1 MDVKVLIN
9 QMPIWLVLSLVV
21 GLAVI
26 YSVSLQLLFRRW
38 LGVETLSLNN
48 EVAGFKFAVVGVSY
62 AVLLAFVMVVVWEDF
77 RGTEAAVR
85 NEGKALS
92 DLHQISFALPD
103 ESSALIRDKV
113 FDYAELVRS
122 EEWQSMSLGLGSP
135 RVEQALDRMSRQ
147 ITNVEPITLQDQS
160 LYARAL
166 HLRSKIADNRSER
179 LDGSQGTIP
188 GVLWVVLVV
197 GGLITLSYTSFFA
210 SPSTIA
216 QILMTA
222 GLAATV
228 ALIFWV
234 SFALNFPFSGQLRIS
249 SAPIDEAI
257 RQMTRAR

>member
-1 MDVKVLIN
+1 VEIKSLIN
-9 QMPIWLVLSLVV
+9 QMPVWLVLSLVV

-26 YSVSLQLLFRRW
+26 FSVSLQLLFRRW
-38 LGVETLSLNN
+38 VGVETLSLNN

-85 NEGKALS
+85 NEAKALS

-103 ESSALIRDKV
+103 ESSALIRGQI

-122 EEWQSMSLGLGSP
+122 QEWQTMSLGLESP
-135 RVEQALDRMSRQ
+135 QVEQALNRLTRQ
-147 ITNVEPITLQDQS
+147 ITNVEPVTLQDQS

-166 HLRSKIADNRSER
+166 HLWSRIADNRLER
-179 LDGSQGTIP
+179 IDGAQGTIP
-188 GVLWVVLVV
+188 AVLWVVLVV

-210 SPSTIA
+210 SPSTLA

-234 SFALNFPFSGQLRIS
+234 SLALNFPFSGQLRIS

-257 RQMTRAR
+257 RQMTRGQ